1 MTTAIAHD
9 PITANPAPEVKSAP
23 EANPAPSANPSK
35 PASKPASRG
44 KGKSAPTLVPDPAV
58 DSKIAL
64 ATAETTGR
72 SALVTG
78 WSEVAKDLTPAR
90 ETPAERV
97 IREKFEGLILG
108 RVPSGVPT
116 AERLASAA
124 SKAVAKL
131 DDDARALGCD
141 VETEEHQRAQVQA
154 AGLAVARAK
163 LAAVKASARHAA
175 GTVGLRY
182 LASIGRAKG

>member
-9 PITANPAPEVKSAP
+9 PTAANPTPEVKSAP

-35 PASKPASRG
+35 PAPRG
-44 KGKSAPTLVPDPAV
+44 KGKSAPTLVPDPV
-58 DSKIAL
+58 VEGRIAL
-64 ATAETTGR
+64 ATAEAAGR
-72 SALVTG
+72 SVLVTG
-78 WSEVAKDLTPAR
+78 WAEVAKGLTPAR
-90 ETPAERV
+90 ETPADRA

-108 RVPSGVPT
+108 RVPAEAPT
-116 AERLASAA
+116 ADRLASAA
-124 SKAVAKL
+124 RRAVAKL
-131 DDDARALGCD
+131 DDDATALGCD
-141 VETEEHQRAQVQA
+141 VETEDHQRAQVQA

-163 LAAVKASARHAA
+163 LTAVKSAARHAA

>member
-1 MTTAIAHD
+1 MTTAIA
-9 PITANPAPEVKSAP
+9 PAPTAPTAP
-23 EANPAPSANPSK
+23 EAHPAPASPAVNPSK
-35 PASKPASRG
+35 PASRN

-58 DSKIAL
+58 EGKIAL
-64 ATAETTGR
+64 ANAEATGR

-78 WSEVAKDLTPAR
+78 WSEVAKGLTPAR
-90 ETPAERV
+90 ETPSERV

-108 RVPSGVPT
+108 RVPSGAPS
-116 AERLASAA
+116 ADKLASAA
-124 SKAVAKL
+124 RRAVAKL
-131 DDDARALGCD
+131 DDDANALGCN
-141 VETEEHQRAQVQA
+141 VESEEHQRAQVQA
-154 AGLAVARAK
+154 AGLAVARVK